1 MSRGILY
8 IMSGPS
14 GTGKGTICAELLK
27 QRDLY
32 LSVSTTSREQR
43 LGEVAG
49 VTYNYVS
56 TEAFKDLI
64 EKDMMLEW
72 AMYGDNYYGTPKEKI
87 EQMLEAGKDVLLEIE
102 PQGALQ
108 VKAKMLDAVM
118 FFVVP
123 PSMKVLKQRLVDRG
137 REDEA
142 EIEKRIAAAKWEFTQ
157 SVKYNDIV
165 VNDDLQECVDKV
177 LSLMDKYKNER
188 TTVEK
193 LLNE

>member
-14 GTGKGTICAELLK
+14 GTGKGTICTELLK
-27 QRDLY
+27 RRDLY

-43 LGEVAG
+43 VGEVAG
-49 VTYNYVS
+49 ITYNYVS
-56 TEAFKDLI
+56 KEDFKDLI
-64 EKDMMLEW
+64 EKDLMLEW

-87 EQMLEAGKDVLLEIE
+87 EQMLESGKDVLLEIE

-123 PSMKVLKQRLVDRG
+123 PSMEVLRQRLVTRG

-165 VNDDLQECVDKV
+165 VNDDLEVCVNKV

-188 TTVEK
+188 KTVEK